1 MNGQY
6 DENFRHDIEY
16 IRHRKQIRNL
26 RKEKRE
32 QAFYLKITAVIA
44 IGLAIILIYACVR
57 IGSLNK
63 QVNDLSIENEQLTE
77 ELVSVSNE
85 FNDLSALLYETS
97 DIAISLDHENT
108 ELLNYNY
115 ELTEIVDSLEER
127 QELYNKYEYALI
139 REDGTRTD
147 ITFEHIKS
155 LKDLAIEK
163 GLNDQVIDL
172 ILSIVMTESDGYE
185 NAKNSKSTASGFGQF
200 LSTTG
205 TFVYERLMNMDEY
218 SHDMAM
224 NGSLNLEMMT
234 EYLCYLNDKY
244 NGNMDLVINEYRG
257 LDSNEYKNKINHYL
271 ANSDLSLTTI
281 SIK

>member
-6 DENFRHDIEY
+6 DEDFRHDTEY

-26 RKEKRE
+26 RQEKRE
-32 QAFYLKITAVIA
+32 QAFYLKIITITAL
-44 IGLAIILIYACVR
+44 GLSIILIYACAR
-57 IGSLNK
+57 IGFLSE
-63 QVNDLSIENEQLTE
+63 QVDNLSVENDQLTE
-77 ELVSVSNE
+77 ELINISDE
-85 FNDLSALLYETS
+85 FNELSSLLCETS

-108 ELLNYNY
+108 DLLNYNY
-115 ELTEIVDSLEER
+115 ELIEIVNSLEER
-127 QELYNKYEYALI
+127 QELYDKYEYALI
-139 REDGTRTD
+139 RKDGTRTD
-147 ITFEHIKS
+147 ITLEHIKS
-155 LKDLAIEK
+155 LEDLAVEK
-163 GLNDQVIDL
+163 GLNRETIDL

-185 NAKNSKSTASGFGQF
+185 NAKNNKSTASGFGQF

-205 TFVYERLMNMDEY
+205 TFVYEKLMNMDEY

-224 NGSLNLEMMT
+224 DGSLNLEMMV

-257 LDSNEYKNKINHYL
+257 LNSKEYKNKINNYL
-271 ANSDLSLTTI
+271 ANSGHSLNTI